1 MGLSQ
6 HSSAAGPTEPVTLYS
21 PQQLADMLGV
31 GLDWVRRRTQN
42 RSLPHVRVGRKVW
55 FTEAHVWT
63 IVRQLTVEPVSREQA
78 RRGSARSL
86 L

>member
-1 MGLSQ
+1 MLMGL

-42 RSLPHVRVGRKVW
+42 RTLPHVKVGRKVW
-55 FTEAHVWT
+55 FTEAHIGT
-63 IVRQLTVEPVSREQA
+63 IVRQLTVEPVGREQA